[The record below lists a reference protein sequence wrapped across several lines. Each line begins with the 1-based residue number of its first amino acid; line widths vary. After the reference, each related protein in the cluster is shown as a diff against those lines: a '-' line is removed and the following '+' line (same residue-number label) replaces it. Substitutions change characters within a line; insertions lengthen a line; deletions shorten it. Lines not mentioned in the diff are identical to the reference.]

1 MVFDGYDRLTL
12 LSDSFR
18 VRTRRWLVA
27 PTQDISDVAKNCVMR
42 SLQSDLRHSVSA
54 DGGARVFRSFCKRY
68 EIAEVTE
75 HMLDMQFGRQV
86 IAHGRDERVRISV
99 RRITC
104 QEVKDPFCQ
113 WIHQG

>member
-1 MVFDGYDRLTL
+1 MVFDGYDGLTV

-18 VRTRRWLVA
+18 VCTRRWLVA
-27 PTQDISDVAKNCVMR
+27 PTQDITDVAKNCVMR
-42 SLQSDLRHSVSA
+42 CLKSDLRHSVGT
-54 DGGARVFRSFCKRY
+54 DGCARVFCSFRKRN

-104 QEVKDPFCQ
+104 QEMKDPFCQ